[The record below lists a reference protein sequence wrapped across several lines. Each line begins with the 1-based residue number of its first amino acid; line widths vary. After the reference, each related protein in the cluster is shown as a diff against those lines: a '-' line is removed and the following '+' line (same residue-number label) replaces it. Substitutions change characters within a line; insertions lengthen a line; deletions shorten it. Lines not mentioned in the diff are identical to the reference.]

1 MIRRPP
7 RSTRTDTLFP
17 YKTLFRS
24 IPALKLETNYF
35 NIRYRN
41 RVVNPIT
48 SVLGLF
54 TNPIYSTLITLS
66 PTPAQLDALISPAVG
81 AFGLQNVTGT
91 PYDPTTVY
99 AVEIGTASCRER
111 VCQYV

>member
-1 MIRRPP
+1 MRI
-7 RSTRTDTLFP
+7 SDW
-17 YKTLFRS
+17 S
-24 IPALKLETNYF
+24 SD
-35 NIRYRN
+35 
-41 RVVNPIT
+41 VC
-48 SVLGLF
+48 S
-54 TNPIYSTLITLS
+54 SDLS

-99 AVEIGTASCRER
+99 AVVDARSQNTAFQAIEGVDLSAQYRFDLPTGEALLQIGRASCRES